1 MYSYIKWSKNR
12 PTSKIKMKTMKPI
25 SILLLFLLTIF
36 SSCTKSYDQLKEGI
50 YADIETSKGNMIVQL
65 EYKKVPNT
73 VANFITLTE
82 GKNPFVDEQ
91 FKDKPFYDGLKFHR
105 VIPDFMIQGGDP
117 NGDGSGGPGYKFKDE
132 FHPDLKHTKAGILSM
147 ANAGPGTNGSQFFIT
162 HKETPWLDNMHSIFG
177 EVIEGLDVINLI
189 TSDDIIE
196 KITIVRIGNDAKK
209 FDALKIFK
217 NYYSKVV
224 KEQKEDEE
232 KAKILA
238 EGKIKEI
245 NDLKVNGTKTASG
258 LIYQIIE
265 KGSDK
270 KPTTNSKV
278 LINYSGFLENGLQFD
293 TTSEANAQQYGT
305 YNASKA
311 AQNGYAPYPAMM
323 NNLQFIEGFI
333 EGIKLLNYGGKA
345 KLYIPSNLAYGP
357 QGAGGV
363 IPPNANI
370 IFEIEILENQPK

>member
-1 MYSYIKWSKNR
+1 
-12 PTSKIKMKTMKPI
+12 MKTMKPI

-36 SSCTKSYDQLKEGI
+36 SSCAKSYDQLKEGI

-258 LIYQIIE
+258 LIYQITE

-293 TTSEANAQQYGT
+293 TTSEANAKQYGT